1 MVIITNAL
9 RTCSK
14 GFLWWVCG
22 EGSKNCR
29 SLTGNN
35 HINYQKYAS
44 SIFVTLNSQCKWT
57 NLSQKPQEN
66 KHSVPPCLLL
76 IIKPCYAGEVDG
88 FEYSDTIIKIYL
100 KKVEQRKEGEVRVK
114 HGERKRRKQSSKWL
128 KQAAKTPAM
137 TAATRAACQTFGVI
151 SCFVEDFYGILAA

>member
-9 RTCSK
+9 MTCSE

-29 SLTGNN
+29 SLKGNN

-44 SIFVTLNSQCKWT
+44 PLVYTSSIFVTLNSQCTRT
-57 NLSQKPQEN
+57 NLGQKPREN

-76 IIKPCYAGEVDG
+76 IIKPCYVAGEVDG
-88 FEYSDTIIKIYL
+88 FEYSDTIIKLYL
-100 KKVEQRKEGEVRVK
+100 KKWNREKRVNA
-114 HGERKRRKQSSKWL
+114 ERNMEKGKDGN
-128 KQAAKTPAM
+128 
-137 TAATRAACQTFGVI
+137 RAVG
-151 SCFVEDFYGILAA
+151 G